1 MYAAQPSK
9 LQLHCDVF
17 FLDLFFVFL
26 LLLSI
31 GYVYVTPTIQNRYL
45 IVRLFSPFVWVF
57 WFLSN
62 VYVANII
69 DGNWIVF
76 L

>member
-17 FLDLFFVFL
+17 FLDFFFFFITFVNWVCL
-26 LLLSI
+26 C
-31 GYVYVTPTIQNRYL
+31 YPTIQNRYL